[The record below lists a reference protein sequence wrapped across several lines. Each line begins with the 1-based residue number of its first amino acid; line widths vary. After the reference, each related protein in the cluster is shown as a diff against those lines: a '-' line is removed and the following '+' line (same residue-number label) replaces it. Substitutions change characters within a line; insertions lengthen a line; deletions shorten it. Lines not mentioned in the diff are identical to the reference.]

1 MDLKNENATLKK
13 LRKQQETSLSEM
25 LAHKEE
31 LATDEKSLKKWTWRM

>member
-1 MDLKNENATLKK
+1 MDLK
-13 LRKQQETSLSEM
+13 TSLSEM